1 MGLAVITAT
10 IGKRWVGLKPKGRP
24 TTSEERQRSTSP
36 SNLATLGDSAQPYLS
51 VRIANQMLE
60 ALIDTGS
67 SLTLVDTPY
76 KRPELGRINST
87 QTIHTA
93 TGQEVSLDGPYEID
107 IDIDYIPTQV
117 YFTQGVNNGI
127 PILGSDF
134 LRARS
139 ARIDYSNN
147 TLELDG
153 HVRPLALPGQLA
165 SVGPLDEISKVVL
178 ELLHLFEQKG
188 ILPAMDVGVEMSI
201 ETEGGPIS
209 LRPYRAALSKRFII
223 DKEI

>member
-1 MGLAVITAT
+1 M
-10 IGKRWVGLKPKGRP
+10 
-24 TTSEERQRSTSP
+24 
-36 SNLATLGDSAQPYLS
+36 
-51 VRIANQMLE
+51 
-60 ALIDTGS
+60 DTH
-67 SLTLVDTPY
+67 Y

-93 TGQEVSLDGPYEID
+93 TGQEVSLDGPYK

-117 YFTQGVNNGI
+117 YFTQGANNGI
-127 PILGSDF
+127 PILASDF

-153 HVRPLALPGQLA
+153 NVRPLALPGQLA

-178 ELLHLFEQKG
+178 EHLHIFEQKG
-188 ILPAMDVGVEMSI
+188 VLPAMDVGVEMSI

-209 LRPYRAALSKRFII
+209 LRPYRAPLSKRFII
-223 DKEI
+223 DKEIEDMLAKGIIRPSASPWASPVLLVPKADSGTRYCVDYRQLNSVTVKDRYPLPRIEDIFDSLGGSTIFSVLDLK